1 MTPAAAPAV
10 FRKARAGAPDG
21 FFARE
26 AAGLEWL
33 RVPGGPRV
41 VGVSDVGPGH
51 LDLERLSPVVPTTAA
66 ARAFGS
72 ALAVLHDAGA
82 PAFGAGPGPD
92 WGWPGDPGGWFG
104 PLGDPLPM
112 PGGAWSSW
120 PEFYAEARL
129 LPLLDQ
135 GRDRGVFDDD
145 DTRLVDAVCAR
156 LPRLAGPST
165 DDGPARLHG
174 DLWSGNVM
182 WVGSVRNPAGSAA
195 ATAGP
200 AAGRPANDVE
210 AVLIDPAAHGGHRET
225 DLAMLALFGAPRLA
239 EILAGYQ
246 EVHPLPR
253 GWQHRVRLH
262 QLYPL
267 AVHAVLFGGSYVPE
281 TRSLLAEL
289 AA

>member
-1 MTPAAAPAV
+1 V
-10 FRKARAGAPDG
+10 FRKARADAPDG

-26 AAGLEWL
+26 AAGLDWL

-41 VGVSDVGPGH
+41 VGVRDVGPGR
-51 LDLERLSPVVPTTAA
+51 LDLERLSPAPPTAAA
-66 ARAFGS
+66 ARAFGGT
-72 ALAVLHDAGA
+72 LAVLHDAGA
-82 PAFGAGPGPD
+82 DAFGAGPGPA
-92 WGWPGDPGGWFG
+92 WGWPGTAGGWFG
-104 PLGDPLPM
+104 PLDDPLPM
-112 PGGAWSSW
+112 PGGAWRSW

-135 GRDRGVFDDD
+135 GRARGVLG
-145 DTRLVDAVCAR
+145 DTDARLVDAVCAA
-156 LPRLAGPST
+156 LPRLAGPT
-165 DDGPARLHG
+165 ADDEPARLHG
-174 DLWSGNVM
+174 DLWSGNVL
-182 WVGSVRNPAGSAA
+182 WVEGGRAAGSDRSPPPGA
-195 ATAGP
+195 
-200 AAGRPANDVE
+200 VE

-225 DLAMLALFGAPRLA
+225 DLAMLALFGAPHLT

-246 EVHPLPR
+246 EVHPLAR

>member
-1 MTPAAAPAV
+1 MTPAATSGA
-10 FRKARAGAPDG
+10 FRKTRADAPDG

-26 AAGLEWL
+26 AASLEWL

-41 VGVSDVGPGH
+41 VGVADVAPGH
-51 LDLERLSPVVPTTAA
+51 LDLERLSPVAPTAAA
-66 ARAFGS
+66 ARAFGA

-82 PAFGAGPGPD
+82 PAFGAGPDPA
-92 WGWPGDPGGWFG
+92 WGWSGAPDGWFG
-104 PLGDPLPM
+104 PMDDPLPM
-112 PGGAWSSW
+112 PGGSWPSW

-129 LPLLDQ
+129 RPVLDQ
-135 GRDRGVFDDD
+135 GRAREVLDDGD
-145 DTRLVDAVCAR
+145 ARAVDAVCAR
-156 LPRLAGPST
+156 LPHLAGPSA

-174 DLWSGNVM
+174 DLWSGNVL
-182 WVGSVRNPAGSAA
+182 WARGCRTTGADP
-195 ATAGP
+195 GP
-200 AAGRPANDVE
+200 PSGAVE

-225 DLAMLALFGAPRLA
+225 DLAMLALFGAPHLT

-246 EVHPLPR
+246 EVRPLAR
-253 GWQHRVRLH
+253 GWQDRVRLH

-267 AVHAVLFGGSYVPE
+267 AVHAVLFGGSYVPQ